1 MIRAANPEIARG
13 EYKALSL
20 SGTKVGGFT
29 STWDGKTVCVLHNP
43 SGEAAEIDLSQVQ
56 GAEAFKTVSAF
67 IGGEE
72 AAAKL
77 ESGKLTLGPK
87 TSVVLR

>member
-1 MIRAANPEIARG
+1 MIRTANPEIARG

-20 SGTKVGGFT
+20 TDTKVGGFT

-43 SGEAAEIDLSQVQ
+43 SNSAAEIDLSKVQ
-56 GAEAFKTVSAF
+56 GAEGFKTISAF
-67 IGGEE
+67 IGGAEE
-72 AAAKL
+72 AAKL
-77 ESGKLTLGPK
+77 EGTTLTLGPK